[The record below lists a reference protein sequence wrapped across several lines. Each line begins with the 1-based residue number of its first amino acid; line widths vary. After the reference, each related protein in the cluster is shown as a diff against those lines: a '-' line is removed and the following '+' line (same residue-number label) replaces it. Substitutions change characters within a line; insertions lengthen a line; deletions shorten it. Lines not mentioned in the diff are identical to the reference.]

1 MIKHFISLLMLCIC
15 SYAYAIDGMIIQS
28 KDQALQDKW
37 YKTLGKTVPKLN
49 VASNIYKNQLIYF
62 GVAVQDYAADK
73 KGFSKVNFNIK
84 ITNPHGESYVE
95 KKNLTAI
102 NAEIPNKD
110 YVQLSDQNLQM
121 AFGFDDAFGNY
132 EILVEITDLVS
143 GNKKKLT
150 SNIKVEVLPPYNSFG
165 ITDKVTFSEW
175 MSNYKMNPEPEKALL
190 YFILFSQSELIKK
203 DENLLPILS
212 FFTEIFSNN
221 KYLFASFPTVYEK
234 GDETTKNLLALLA
247 YQSLGEKLF
256 KNYIKEP
263 EILKMVKDFEVPNPY
278 TTIDSGVKMDML
290 WGEFMASAKQKPIL
304 QLLSALEYS
313 KFSGASKKLQ
323 NSKNDQDKENSFK
336 EILFQTA
343 VWSLESHIKND
354 VLVLNYANYILA
366 YEDLTE
372 IQKTELGKILKKFN

>member
-212 FFTEIFSNN
+212 FFTEIFSTN

>member
-102 NAEIPNKD
+102 NAEISNKD

-212 FFTEIFSNN
+212 FFTEIFSTN

-323 NSKNDQDKENSFK
+323 NSKNDQDKEDSFK

>member
-1 MIKHFISLLMLCIC
+1 MIKHFISLLLLCIC

-102 NAEIPNKD
+102 NAEISNKD

-175 MSNYKMNPEPEKALL
+175 MSNYKINPEPEKALL

-203 DENLLPILS
+203 DESLLPILS

-323 NSKNDQDKENSFK
+323 NSKNDQDKEDSFK

>member
-1 MIKHFISLLMLCIC
+1 MIKHFISLLLLCIC
-15 SYAYAIDGMIIQS
+15 SYSYAIDGMIIQS

>member
-150 SNIKVEVLPPYNSFG
+150 SNIKAEVLPPYNSFG

-323 NSKNDQDKENSFK
+323 NS
-336 EILFQTA
+336 
-343 VWSLESHIKND
+343 
-354 VLVLNYANYILA
+354 
-366 YEDLTE
+366 
-372 IQKTELGKILKKFN
+372 

>member
-1 MIKHFISLLMLCIC
+1 MIKHFISLLLLCIC
-15 SYAYAIDGMIIQS
+15 SYSYAIDGMIIQS

-212 FFTEIFSNN
+212 FFTEIFSTN

-323 NSKNDQDKENSFK
+323 NSKNDQDKEDSFK

>member
-175 MSNYKMNPEPEKALL
+175 MNNYKINPEPEKALL

-203 DENLLPILS
+203 DESLLPILS